1 MYKDLEGKTAL
12 LTGSGKRTGI
22 GFAIAEKMAECGSN
36 IVITDLGESL
46 DESLGVKTGTSEE
59 MESIADELKDRYGVE
74 TLAVK
79 LDVTDSYSIA
89 GMIDM
94 VNERFEHVDAL
105 FNNAG
110 AAIGVPNSIENYDES
125 AWMKTIDI
133 NLHGVFRVTRAVLP
147 MMSGTKGS
155 IINISSRAGK
165 VPPLCNGAY
174 AVSKASVI
182 MLTKVLALELGST
195 GIRVNAIC
203 PGLIM
208 TDLQTWRI
216 DLEAQVFNATTEER
230 KKAQRDTFPLGLL
243 GEPAEVASLATYLAS
258 DASSYITGQA
268 INVCGGLTMEL

>member
-1 MYKDLEGKTAL
+1 MYKDLKGKTAL

-36 IVITDLGESL
+36 IVITDLGESHE
-46 DESLGVKTGTSEE
+46 ESLGVKTGTTEE
-59 MESIADELKDRYGVE
+59 MESIADELKDRYEVE

-79 LDVTDSYSIA
+79 LDVTDGISIA
-89 GMIDM
+89 RMVDM
-94 VNERFEHVDAL
+94 VKERFEHVHAL

-110 AAIGVPNSIENYDES
+110 AAIGVPNSVENYDES

-147 MMSGTKGS
+147 MMRGVKGS

-165 VPPLCNGAY
+165 VPPLWNGAY
-174 AVSKASVI
+174 AVSKAAVI
-182 MLTKVLALELGST
+182 MLTKVLALEMGSS

-208 TDLQTWRI
+208 TDLQAWRI
-216 DLEAQVFNATTEER
+216 NLEAQVFNATSDER
-230 KKAQRDTFPLGLL
+230 EKALRDTVPLGWL
-243 GEPAEVASLATYLAS
+243 GAPAEVASLAAYLAS

>member
-46 DESLGVKTGTSEE
+46 DESLGVKTGTAEE
-59 MESIADELKDRYGVE
+59 MESIADHLKDRYGVK

-79 LDVTDSYSIA
+79 LDVTDGDSIA
-89 GMIDM
+89 GMIERVKD
-94 VNERFEHVDAL
+94 RFEHVDAL

-147 MMSGTKGS
+147 MMAGIKGS

-165 VPPLCNGAY
+165 VPPLWNGAY
-174 AVSKASVI
+174 AVSKAGVI

-208 TDLQTWRI
+208 TDLQSWRI
-216 DLEAQVFNATTEER
+216 DLEAQVLNSTAEER
-230 KKAQRDTFPLGLL
+230 EKALRDTVPLGWL
-243 GEPAEVASLATYLAS
+243 GEPAEVASLAAYLAS

>member
-1 MYKDLEGKTAL
+1 MYKDLKGKTAL

-46 DESLGVKTGTSEE
+46 DESLEVKTGTTEE

-79 LDVTDSYSIA
+79 LDVTDGDSIA
-89 GMIDM
+89 RMMDMIK
-94 VNERFEHVDAL
+94 ERFEHVHAL

-147 MMSGTKGS
+147 MMTGIKGS

-165 VPPLCNGAY
+165 VPPLWNGAY
-174 AVSKASVI
+174 AVSKAGVI
-182 MLTKVLALELGST
+182 MLTKVLALEMGSA

-216 DLEAQVFNATTEER
+216 DLEAQVFNATTDER
-230 KKAQRDTFPLGLL
+230 EKALRDTVPLGWL
-243 GEPAEVASLATYLAS
+243 GDPAEVASLATYLAS